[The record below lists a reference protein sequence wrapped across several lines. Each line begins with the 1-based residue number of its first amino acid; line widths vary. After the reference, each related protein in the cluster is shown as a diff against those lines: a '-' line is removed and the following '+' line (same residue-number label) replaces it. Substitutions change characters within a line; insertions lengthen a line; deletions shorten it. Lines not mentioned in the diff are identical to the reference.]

1 MNDDVRFVIEYH
13 VPQVTEIL
21 ARDFGEAE
29 RLFKAYM
36 PNAVIDRTHLKE
48 PRRAVSRVQSPS

>member
-29 RLFKAYM
+29 RLFLAYM
-36 PNAVIDRTHLKE
+36 PNAVIDRCLLKE
-48 PRRAVSRVQSPS
+48 PRRKVTS